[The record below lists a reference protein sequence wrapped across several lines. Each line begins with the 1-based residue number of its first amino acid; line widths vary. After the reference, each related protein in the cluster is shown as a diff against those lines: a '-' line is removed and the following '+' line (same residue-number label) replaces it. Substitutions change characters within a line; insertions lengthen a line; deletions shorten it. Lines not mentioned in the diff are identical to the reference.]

1 MGALGHLFAENQN
14 TGYNRVHDR
23 DLPGVEQEQRA
34 SRFDRID
41 RLDFRR
47 GATEIFKSLNLRNP
61 LKSHDSDEKIQE
73 KPSK

>member
-1 MGALGHLFAENQN
+1 MGPLAICLQKI
-14 TGYNRVHDR
+14 RI
-23 DLPGVEQEQRA
+23 PGTIAFMIEICRA
-34 SRFDRID
+34 SNKSKGHPGLTEFD

-61 LKSHDSDEKIQE
+61 LKSHDSDETIQE